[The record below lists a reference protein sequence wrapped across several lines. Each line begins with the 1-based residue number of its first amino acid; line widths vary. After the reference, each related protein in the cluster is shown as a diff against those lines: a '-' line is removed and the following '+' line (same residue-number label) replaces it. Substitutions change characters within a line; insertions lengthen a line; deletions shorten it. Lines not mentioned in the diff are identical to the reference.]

1 MPGAARLVV
10 AVLRYKSAM
19 PKPPL
24 SESAR
29 AIRPGVFA
37 DLQVQID
44 AHLARGGDLIPLQ
57 IGDTYLDPPQSARF
71 GSVIEM
77 HGAEDGLYRYG
88 ACAGLAD
95 LRATIAEE
103 LRGRRTFAEVAAANV
118 LVGVGAT
125 HALLCAARSILEPGD
140 DVLLAA
146 PFWPLAPGILQACGA
161 RVVEVPFTSRLYAD
175 PFVNAG
181 DLLRQALTPRTRAI
195 YLITPNNPDGK
206 VLSREQLSSVA
217 TFARENDLWVI
228 ADEVYADFTYG
239 LPHISIASLPEMAD
253 RTITAY
259 SFSKSHALAGA
270 RVGYIVAHEDVIR
283 AALRVSTHS
292 VFNVP
297 VLMQRAAAAALAAG
311 PRWVERASLIY
322 RNSLE
327 AAVDALRG
335 TAIKFSVAEGGA
347 YLFLDFGPILGD
359 RPLSV
364 LLERAIERGVLLA
377 PGEAFGKSYGQ
388 CARLCFT
395 AVPLPRLLEGIAKL
409 RAVTRSLA

>member
-1 MPGAARLVV
+1 MA
-10 AVLRYKSAM
+10 
-19 PKPPL
+19 KPLL
-24 SESAR
+24 SESAG

-37 DLQVQID
+37 DLQAQID
-44 AHLARGGDLIPLQ
+44 AHLARGGELIPLH
-57 IGDTYLDPPQSARF
+57 IGDTYLDPPQSSRF

-77 HGAEDGLYRYG
+77 HGADDGLYRYG
-88 ACAGLAD
+88 ACAGLAE
-95 LRATIAEE
+95 LRTAIAEE
-103 LRGRRTFAEVAAANV
+103 IQGRRTFAGVTAANV
-118 LVGVGAT
+118 LLGAGAT
-125 HALLCAARSILEPGD
+125 HALFCAARSILEPGD

-146 PFWPLAPGILQACGA
+146 PYWPLAPGIVQACGA

-175 PFVNAG
+175 PYLHAG
-181 DLLRQALTPRTRAI
+181 DLLRAALTPRTRAI

-217 TFARENDLWVI
+217 TFARENNLWVI
-228 ADEVYADFTYG
+228 ADEVYADYTFG

-270 RVGYIVAHEDVIR
+270 RVGYVVASEEVIR
-283 AALRVSTHS
+283 AAQRLSTHT

-297 VLMQRAAAAALAAG
+297 VLMQRAAVAALAAG

-335 TAIKFSVAEGGA
+335 TSVRFSVAEGGA
-347 YLFLDFGPILGD
+347 YLFLDFEPVLGD
-359 RPLSV
+359 RPLGV

-377 PGEAFGKSYGQ
+377 PGEAFGKGYGKH
-388 CARLCFT
+388 ARLCFT

-409 RAVTRSLA
+409 RGVVRSLAE